1 MNFDEFKTALETA
14 KIVKGFVKFSEH
26 DGFYI
31 KLVKSDV
38 LEMVTQHLSDGMF
51 PYEVNID
58 AEFNETK
65 THLYI
70 N

>member
-14 KIVKGFVKFSEH
+14 KIVKGFVKVTEH
-26 DGFYI
+26 DGIYI
-31 KLVKSDV
+31 KLVKSDA
-38 LEMVTQHLSDGMF
+38 LEMVTRHLSDGMC

-58 AEFNETK
+58 AELSETK

-70 N
+70 H